1 MEFVATVSHELR
13 TPLAAIRSAGDNLAD
28 GLVHDPRQVERY
40 GAIVRDEGLRLSEM
54 VEQTLGFAGADAP
67 AREAGA
73 VDLAAL
79 VERVTAPVP
88 GGPPFRV
95 ERLLAASLPP
105 VIGDAAA
112 LERALGNL
120 VGNARK
126 HAAAGGGARVSVR
139 PGPGSPPRTVVVEVA
154 DQGPGVEPAERAR
167 LFEPF
172 FRGRLAREG
181 QVPGSGLGLALVRR
195 IVEGHG
201 GSVTVA
207 SPPGQG
213 TTFTVT
219 LPAGGPAESLL
230 PDAPAH
236 PAR

>member
-1 MEFVATVSHELR
+1 
-13 TPLAAIRSAGDNLAD
+13 
-28 GLVHDPRQVERY
+28 
-40 GAIVRDEGLRLSEM
+40 
-54 VEQTLGFAGADAP
+54 
-67 AREAGA
+67 
-73 VDLAAL
+73 
-79 VERVTAPVP
+79 
-88 GGPPFRV
+88 
-95 ERLLAASLPP
+95 
-105 VIGDAAA
+105 
-112 LERALGNL
+112 
-120 VGNARK
+120 
-126 HAAAGGGARVSVR
+126 
-139 PGPGSPPRTVVVEVA
+139 VVEVA

-201 GSVTVA
+201 GSVAVA